1 MAVAGEIREESDE
14 EGTPAT
20 SATSVSAKALLFTI
34 LGEYVFPEQRPV
46 WTATILEA
54 LTALD
59 VSEKAGRQAINRA
72 NASGWIEGH
81 REGRR
86 VAWQLTGRIQQS
98 MNEGLERVKSIGQ
111 EPQPWDERW
120 MVLYLSLP
128 ESHRGV
134 RSKLYKALRWAGFG
148 TPTPGLWINPHSRRV
163 DETRRILERFGI
175 SDRAYVF
182 SSHSLKA
189 GQDLETIVRS
199 AWDHDEILAIYDRLL
214 ERFGRIDPGTDR
226 EMFAAHFALVHEWQQ
241 IPFIDPALPK
251 ELLFDDRRAQQAAR
265 ELEAL
270 KESSGRQ
277 ARRYWRN
284 LMLTVESR

>member
-1 MAVAGEIREESDE
+1 MVAEELQGLDS
-14 EGTPAT
+14 EGQAPVS
-20 SATSVSAKALLFTI
+20 SATSTSAKALLFTI
-34 LGEYVFPEQRPV
+34 LGEYVFPEERPV

-54 LTALD
+54 LMALD

-72 NASGWIEGH
+72 HASGWIEGI

-86 VAWQLTGRIQQS
+86 VAWQLTARIHQS
-98 MNEGLERVKSIGQ
+98 MTEGLERVMSAGQ
-111 EPQPWDERW
+111 EPQPWDGYW
-120 MVLYLSLP
+120 LVLYLSLP

-148 TPTPGLWINPHSRRV
+148 TPTPGLWINPHSQRV

-175 SDRAYVF
+175 SDRAYLF
-182 SSHSLKA
+182 SSRSLRE
-189 GQDLETIVRS
+189 GQDLETMVRS
-199 AWDHDEILAIYDRLL
+199 AWDYDEILAIYAHLL
-214 ERFGRIDPGTDR
+214 ERFARIDPGTDR
-226 EMFAAHFALVHEWQQ
+226 DMFATHFALVHEWQQ

-251 ELLFDDRRAQQAAR
+251 ELLFDDRRMQQAAR
-265 ELEAL
+265 QLEAL

-284 LMLTVESR
+284 LMLTVASR